1 MGDLGEPIERSGL
14 HWHRIMKPI
23 RSQAHAVILLMQPDV
38 AEVVMA
44 IADRIGLQ
52 LEARQASSS
61 GELTH
66 AAAQPFALLL
76 SHGTNVIVHKDI
88 LARPGVTA
96 INVHAASPAYP
107 GRDPHHFAVYDG
119 VSRYGA
125 TMHFMTDRVDAG
137 PIIDV
142 DEFPVTPEMGPKDLL
157 DQANEASRRLIER
170 LFIMVK
176 CGGLGS
182 VRPSQTLT
190 WCGQKRTRKDFQ
202 ALCRITPAMSEAEFR
217 RRLKAVAMPGHRNL
231 TIELHGYL
239 FRIEEERE

>member
-1 MGDLGEPIERSGL
+1 MKLHRSKAL
-14 HWHRIMKPI
+14 AM
-23 RSQAHAVILLMQPDV
+23 ILLMDPNV

-44 IADRIGLQ
+44 IADRVGLQ
-52 LEARQASSS
+52 LETRQARSSA
-61 GELTH
+61 ELKH

-76 SHGTNVIVHKDI
+76 SYGTSVIVPRDI
-88 LARPGVTA
+88 LTRPGVIA
-96 INVHAASPAYP
+96 INVHAASPTYP

-157 DQANEASRRLIER
+157 DLANEASRRLIER
-170 LFIMVK
+170 LFTMVK

-182 VRPSQTLT
+182 VRPSQSLA
-190 WCGQKRTRKDFQ
+190 WCGQKRTRKDFLD
-202 ALCRITPAMSEAEFR
+202 LCRITPAMGEAEFR
-217 RRLKAVAMPGHRNL
+217 RRLKATAMPGHRNL
-231 TIELHGYL
+231 TIEFHGCL
-239 FRIEEERE
+239 FRIEEKQE